1 MISQRERG
9 EFARFYTVTDPIKHP
24 KGYTVY
30 KVTARIISRKSP
42 EDVQEITVSKRYSDF
57 RTLHQNL
64 WQLHKSLCSQSELFP
79 PFAKAKVFGRFDESV
94 IETRRQCSEDLLQ
107 FSANIPA
114 LYSSQHIQ
122 DFFKGGDVHDGSELI
137 GPAEPFSD
145 FLADSLSDCSS
156 EVNRDLSGADDWTF
170 TSEYGGP
177 TSESDLT
184 SLVADTDSLGELDDG
199 MASGRTSPNQPP
211 RGAPNSSGS
220 CSPFLRRLPPLHA
233 RHSPPPP
240 APAPGPLTPRAGQE
254 ASRPGGRSLLF
265 SGALRRA
272 AGGSAEDAKPDYL
285 DRAGEHIQQALRR
298 EAERD
303 YQAAFSYYRSG
314 VDLLLQ
320 GVQGEPSPTRREAVK
335 KRTAEYL
342 MRAELIANQ
351 YLRDDMGQG
360 STQTVAMVGAQC
372 CPPTSRGKPS
382 PAEELRAYRVLG
394 VIDKVLL
401 VMDKRTQE
409 TFILKGLQKSS
420 DCGRAKGSIMPSGVP
435 NMVRLRKFIVAED
448 TVYLLLQYAEG
459 GKLWSHIG
467 KFLRCSSP
475 DDSFDIP
482 FIQKSHTTA
491 VHSPQRA
498 APAPQASASASG
510 SSGSGSGSGPAT
522 SSPPCPG
529 SRPQRG
535 GGKPPPP
542 LHPKGAGL
550 PPGLAGGKGG
560 TPESGGTSEEECTN
574 SYLTLCNEY
583 EQDKVEPDELEE
595 DEEARSGHEASSLSL
610 DAPAAAAADATAS
623 ASPRSHSLRSNDSL
637 SSPVSAQELCFF
649 AESAGGEGEGRGG
662 EEPEPGEVFSPLPSP
677 AGPGLSLDRSKHTP
691 MEFFRI
697 DSKDSASEVICLDVN
712 VGGDLLTSPK
722 PLGPDPDSKLRE
734 EELPEMAREVT
745 GLGFE
750 PWGLDPG
757 DDAASNESVPVISFK
772 EAAAAADEGPPPD
785 LLVNLPA
792 GGGAGGTASES
803 EAPEAPGACRR
814 PGPDVLQLHGGPED
828 APAAAP
834 PAPGHKA
841 CQSDPSV
848 PSPAP
853 LPEPDTNTEFVRVR
867 PDEGRVPGAG
877 GGGAEPSLCPGD
889 PDEGGVARL
898 FAALDE
904 LTLAA
909 AHVHIP
915 EEFVRCWAVE
925 MVTALDA
932 LHQEGVV
939 CRDLN
944 PNNILVNHQGH
955 IQLTYFCS
963 WSDVEDSYDKEA
975 MANMYCAPEVGGISE
990 ETAACDWWSLGA
1002 ILFELLTGK
1011 VSRKSQS
1018 VILSPPLPKKYLR
1031 CKVLSSVCRCLGF
1044 QLTPTLC
1051 GAARFCIAVCSC
1063 VCACAVARALD
1074 LFSCFSVCVCVC
1086 VCVCERV
1093 RERERESLVLAAVS
1107 LSGSRECQGCRCDF
1121 LPPA

>member
-9 EFARFYTVTDPIKHP
+9 ELARFYTVTDPKKHP

-42 EDVQEITVSKRYSDF
+42 EDVQEITVWKRYSDF
-57 RTLHQNL
+57 RKLHQNL

-79 PFAKAKVFGRFDESV
+79 PFAKAKVFGRFDDSV

-122 DFFKGGDVHDGSELI
+122 DFFEGGDVHDGSELI

-145 FLADSLSDCSS
+145 FLADSLSNCSS
-156 EVNRDLSGADDWTF
+156 EVHRDLSGADRLAF
-170 TSEYGGP
+170 TPEYGGP
-177 TSESDLT
+177 SSESDLT
-184 SLVADTDSLGELDDG
+184 SLVVDTDSLGELEDG

-211 RGAPNSSGS
+211 RGAPNSGGS
-220 CSPFLRRLPPLHA
+220 RSPLPLPSLHA

-240 APAPGPLTPRAGQE
+240 APAPGSLTPKPGQE

-265 SGALRRA
+265 SGGLRRA
-272 AGGSAEDAKPDYL
+272 AGASAKEAQPDYL
-285 DRAGEHIQQALRR
+285 DRAGEHIHQAVQK
-298 EAERD
+298 ETQRD
-303 YQAAFSYYRSG
+303 YRAAFSYYRSG

-320 GVQGEPSPTRREAVK
+320 GVQDEPSPTRREAVK

-342 MRAELIANQ
+342 IRAELIANQ
-351 YLRDDMGQG
+351 HLRDDMGQG
-360 STQTVAMVGAQC
+360 STQTVVSVSGRGVSHC
-372 CPPTSRGKPS
+372 RGKPS

-435 NMVRLRKFIVAED
+435 NMVRLRKFVVAED

-482 FIQKSHTTA
+482 FIQKSHTAA

-498 APAPQASASASG
+498 APPAPDSASA
-510 SSGSGSGSGPAT
+510 GSGSGAGSAT
-522 SSPPCPG
+522 GSPPCPG

-535 GGKPPPP
+535 GKHP
-542 LHPKGAGL
+542 LSLHLTSAVL
-550 PPGLAGGKGG
+550 PPGL
-560 TPESGGTSEEECTN
+560 SGGPGATSEKECTSGATTSEEECTN

-595 DEEARSGHEASSLSL
+595 EEETKSGQEASSLSL
-610 DAPAAAAADATAS
+610 DVPAGNATDATAP
-623 ASPRSHSLRSNDSL
+623 ASPRSHSLLSSDSL
-637 SSPVSAQELCFF
+637 SPPVSAQELLRFF
-649 AESAGGEGEGRGG
+649 AEPSGTDGRAGDGEG
-662 EEPEPGEVFSPLPSP
+662 PEHGEVFSPLPSP

-697 DSKDSASEVICLDVN
+697 DSKDSASELVCPDN
-712 VGGDLLTSPK
+712 NGGGGGGGGCDLLTSPK
-722 PLGPDPDSKLRE
+722 PPVPTHSDPDPYSKVTE
-734 EELPEMAREVT
+734 GDCPEMAREVT

-750 PWGLDPG
+750 PWGPELS
-757 DDAASNESVPVISFK
+757 DDGGSNESVPVISFK
-772 EAAAAADEGPPPD
+772 EAVVEDEGHPPD

-792 GGGAGGTASES
+792 GGGAGGGTASER
-803 EAPEAPGACRR
+803 EAPEAPGAYR
-814 PGPDVLQLHGGPED
+814 PGPDVLQLHGGPEGAPPGARQSD
-828 APAAAP
+828 CASLPGSAQSVLSLAGGAAPSVLPPAA
-834 PAPGHKA
+834 
-841 CQSDPSV
+841 Q
-848 PSPAP
+848 
-853 LPEPDTNTEFVRVR
+853 PEPAMNTEFVRVR
-867 PDEGRVPGAG
+867 PDEGRVPITD
-877 GGGAEPSLCPGD
+877 GAEPSPGPD
-889 PDEGGVARL
+889 GPGGGDLDEGDISRL

-909 AHVHIP
+909 AADARIP

-975 MANMYCAPEVGGISE
+975 MAKMYCAPEVGGISE

-1011 VSRKSQS
+1011 SLLQCHPAGISRHTTLSVPEALTEEAASLLEQLLQYNPVERLGSGGAGADDIKSHPFFAG
-1018 VILSPPLPKKYLR
+1018 V
-1031 CKVLSSVCRCLGF
+1031 
-1044 QLTPTLC
+1044 
-1051 GAARFCIAVCSC
+1051 
-1063 VCACAVARALD
+1063 D
-1074 LFSCFSVCVCVC
+1074 W
-1086 VCVCERV
+1086 
-1093 RERERESLVLAAVS
+1093 
-1107 LSGSRECQGCRCDF
+1107 SR
-1121 LPPA
+1121 